1 MVLLTLFVL
10 LLRFGKLLN
19 VVNYSHVLDILKDEL
34 LYTEKETCQRL
45 IDALL
50 HTISLKEHYNGGRVF
65 IAAAGRSKMVANMF
79 AMRLMHCGLLNV
91 QVVGETT
98 TAPIC
103 RFDSLLLVSG
113 SGETK
118 QLINFAE
125 KAKSVR
131 SEVLLV
137 TASPTS
143 TLRNIAD
150 ETFQIGPSSRV
161 LSTDKNLPLGS
172 RFELATMIFFETVI
186 LNIMEQLKL
195 TEDNLR
201 DFHTNLE

>member
-1 MVLLTLFVL
+1 MLLTLFVL
-10 LLRFGKLLN
+10 LPRFGKLLS
-19 VVNYSHVLDILKDEL
+19 VVNYSHVLDILRDEL

-45 IDALL
+45 IDALI

-79 AMRLMHCGLLNV
+79 AMRLMHCGLNV

-98 TAPIC
+98 TTRINK
-103 RFDSLLLVSG
+103 FDRLLLVSG

-143 TLRNIAD
+143 TLRNMSD
-150 ETFQIGPSSRV
+150 ETFQIGPSSRR
-161 LSTDKNLPLGS
+161 LSDDKNLPLGS
-172 RFELATMIFFETVI
+172 RFELSTMVFFETVI
-186 LNIMEQLKL
+186 LNLMEQLKL

-201 DFHTNLE
+201 NCHTNLE

>member
-1 MVLLTLFVL
+1 MAPLILFAL
-10 LLRFGKLLN
+10 LLRFGKQLN
-19 VVNYSHVLDILKDEL
+19 VANYSDVLRILRDEL
-34 LYTEKETCQRL
+34 LYTEKETCQRI
-45 IDALL
+45 IDALI

-79 AMRLMHCGLLNV
+79 AMRMMHCGLNV

-98 TAPIC
+98 TTQIT

-137 TASPTS
+137 TANPTS
-143 TLRNIAD
+143 TLRNMAD
-150 ETFQIGPSSRV
+150 ETFQIGPSSRG
-161 LSTDKNLPLGS
+161 LFPNKNLPLGS
-172 RFELATMIFFETVI
+172 RFELSTMIFFETVI
-186 LNIMEQLKL
+186 LNFMEQLKL

-201 DFHTNLE
+201 NCHTNLE

>member
-1 MVLLTLFVL
+1 MAPLILFAL
-10 LLRFGKLLN
+10 LLRFGKLLS
-19 VVNYSHVLDILKDEL
+19 VVNYSHVLDILRDEL
-34 LYTEKETCQRL
+34 LYTEKETCQRI
-45 IDALL
+45 IDALI

-79 AMRLMHCGLLNV
+79 AMRLMHCGLNV

-98 TAPIC
+98 TTQITK
-103 RFDSLLLVSG
+103 FDMLLLVSG
-113 SGETK
+113 SGETQ

-137 TASPTS
+137 TANPTS

-150 ETFQIGPSSRV
+150 EVFQIGPSSRL
-161 LSTDKNLPLGS
+161 LSPDKNLPLGS
-172 RFELATMIFFETVI
+172 RFELSTMIFFETVI
-186 LNIMEQLKL
+186 LNFMEQLKL

-201 DFHTNLE
+201 NCHTNLE

>member
-1 MVLLTLFVL
+1 MAPLILFAL
-10 LLRFGKLLN
+10 LLRFGKQLN
-19 VVNYSHVLDILKDEL
+19 VANYSDVLRILRDEL
-34 LYTEKETCQRL
+34 LYTEKETCQRI
-45 IDALL
+45 IDALI

-79 AMRLMHCGLLNV
+79 AMRLMHCGLNV

-98 TAPIC
+98 TTQITK
-103 RFDSLLLVSG
+103 FDMLLLVSG
-113 SGETK
+113 SGETQ

-137 TASPTS
+137 TANPTS
-143 TLRNIAD
+143 TLRNMAD
-150 ETFQIGPSSRV
+150 ETFQIGPSSRG
-161 LSTDKNLPLGS
+161 LFPNKNLPLGS
-172 RFELATMIFFETVI
+172 RFELSTMIFFETVI
-186 LNIMEQLKL
+186 LNFMEQLKL

-201 DFHTNLE
+201 NCHTNLE

>member
-1 MVLLTLFVL
+1 MVLLILFVL
-10 LLRFGKLLN
+10 LLRFGKLLS
-19 VVNYSHVLDILKDEL
+19 VVNYSHVLDILRDEL
-34 LYTEKETCQRL
+34 LYTKMGICHSLTDVL
-45 IDALL
+45 I

-79 AMRLMHCGLLNV
+79 AMRLMHCGLNV

-98 TAPIC
+98 TTQISK
-103 RFDSLLLVSG
+103 FDILLLVSG

-125 KAKSVR
+125 KARSVR
-131 SEVLLV
+131 AEVLLV

-143 TLRNIAD
+143 TLSNIAD
-150 ETFQIGPSSRV
+150 DTFQIGPSDRV
-161 LSTDKNLPLGS
+161 LSPDKNLPLGS

-186 LNIMEQLKL
+186 LNFMEELKL

>member
-1 MVLLTLFVL
+1 MVLLILFVL
-10 LLRFGKLLN
+10 LLKFEKLLS
-19 VVNYSHVLDILKDEL
+19 VVNYSHVLDILRDEL

-45 IDALL
+45 IDVLI

-79 AMRLMHCGLLNV
+79 AMRLMHCGLNV

-125 KAKSVR
+125 KAD
-131 SEVLLV
+131 EVGSDILLV

-143 TLRNIAD
+143 TLRYIAD
-150 ETFQIGPSSRV
+150 EIFQIGSSSRV
-161 LSTDKNLPLGS
+161 LSADKNLPLGS

-186 LNIMEQLKL
+186 LNFMEQLKL

-201 DFHTNLE
+201 NCHTNLE

>member
-1 MVLLTLFVL
+1 MVLLILFVL
-10 LLRFGKLLN
+10 LLKFGKLLS
-19 VVNYSHVLDILKDEL
+19 VVNYSHVLDILRDEL

-79 AMRLMHCGLLNV
+79 AMRLMHCGLNV

-98 TAPIC
+98 TTQIT
-103 RFDSLLLVSG
+103 RFDILLLVSG

-118 QLINFAE
+118 QLISFAE
-125 KAKSVR
+125 KAKPIR
-131 SEVLLV
+131 SDVLLV

-143 TLRNIAD
+143 TLSNIAD
-150 ETFQIGPSSRV
+150 DTFQIGPSSRV
-161 LSTDKNLPLGS
+161 LSADKNLPLGS

-186 LNIMEQLKL
+186 LNFMEQLKL

-201 DFHTNLE
+201 NCHTNLE

>member
-1 MVLLTLFVL
+1 VA
-10 LLRFGKLLN
+10 
-19 VVNYSHVLDILKDEL
+19 NYSDVLDILRDEL
-34 LYTEKETCQRL
+34 LYTEKETCQKL
-45 IDALL
+45 IDVLI
-50 HTISLKEHYNGGRVF
+50 HTLSLKDHYLGGRVF

-79 AMRLMHCGLLNV
+79 AMRMMHCGLNV

-98 TAPIC
+98 TTQIT

-143 TLRNIAD
+143 TLRNMAD
-150 ETFQIGPSSRV
+150 KTFQIGPSNRA
-161 LSTDKNLPLGS
+161 LSTNKNLPLGS
-172 RFELATMIFFETVI
+172 RFELSTMIFLETVI
-186 LNIMEQLKL
+186 LNFMEQLEL
-195 TEDNLR
+195 TEDDLR
-201 DFHTNLE
+201 NCHTNLE

>member
-1 MVLLTLFVL
+1 MVLLILFVL
-10 LLRFGKLLN
+10 LLKFGKLLS
-19 VVNYSHVLDILKDEL
+19 VVNYSHVLDILRDEL

-45 IDALL
+45 IDVLIY
-50 HTISLKEHYNGGRVF
+50 TISLKEHYNGGRVF

-79 AMRLMHCGLLNV
+79 AMRLMHCGLNV

-98 TAPIC
+98 TTQINK
-103 RFDSLLLVSG
+103 FDMLLLVSG

-118 QLINFAE
+118 QLINFAK
-125 KAKSVR
+125 KAD
-131 SEVLLV
+131 EVGSDILLV

-143 TLRNIAD
+143 TLRYIAD
-150 ETFQIGPSSRV
+150 DTFQIGPSDRV
-161 LSTDKNLPLGS
+161 LSPDKNLPLGS

-186 LNIMEQLKL
+186 LNFMEELKL

-201 DFHTNLE
+201 NCHTNLE

>member
-1 MVLLTLFVL
+1 
-10 LLRFGKLLN
+10 
-19 VVNYSHVLDILKDEL
+19 VVNYSHVLDILRDEL

-45 IDALL
+45 IDALI

-79 AMRLMHCGLLNV
+79 AMRLMHCGLNA

-98 TAPIC
+98 TTRISK
-103 RFDSLLLVSG
+103 FDRLLLVSG

-131 SEVLLV
+131 AEVLLV

-143 TLRNIAD
+143 TLRNMAD
-150 ETFQIGPSSRV
+150 EVFQIGPSIKR
-161 LSTDKNLPLGS
+161 LSDDKNLPLGS
-172 RFELATMIFFETVI
+172 RFELSTMIFFETVI
-186 LNIMEQLKL
+186 LNFMEQLKL

-201 DFHTNLE
+201 NCHTNLE

>member
-1 MVLLTLFVL
+1 MVLLILFVL
-10 LLRFGKLLN
+10 LLRFGKLYS
-19 VVNYSHVLDILKDEL
+19 VVNYSHVLDILRDEL

-79 AMRLMHCGLLNV
+79 AMRLMHCGLNV

-98 TAPIC
+98 TTQISK
-103 RFDSLLLVSG
+103 FDMLLLVSG

-118 QLINFAE
+118 QLINFAK
-125 KAKSVR
+125 KAD
-131 SEVLLV
+131 EVGSDILLV

-143 TLRNIAD
+143 TLRYIAD

-161 LSTDKNLPLGS
+161 LSADKNLPLGS
-172 RFELATMIFFETVI
+172 RFELSTMIFFETVI
-186 LNIMEQLKL
+186 LNFMEQLKL

-201 DFHTNLE
+201 NCHTNLE

>member
-1 MVLLTLFVL
+1 MVLLILFVL
-10 LLRFGKLLN
+10 LLRFGKLLS
-19 VVNYSHVLDILKDEL
+19 VVNYSHVLDILRDEL
-34 LYTEKETCQRL
+34 LYTKMGICHSLTDVL
-45 IDALL
+45 I

-79 AMRLMHCGLLNV
+79 AMRLMHCGLNV

-98 TAPIC
+98 TTQISK
-103 RFDSLLLVSG
+103 FDILLLVSG

-125 KAKSVR
+125 KARSVR
-131 SEVLLV
+131 AEVLLV

-143 TLRNIAD
+143 TLSNIAD
-150 ETFQIGPSSRV
+150 DTFQIGPSDRV
-161 LSTDKNLPLGS
+161 LSPDKNLPLGS

-186 LNIMEQLKL
+186 LNFMEELKL

-201 DFHTNLE
+201 NCHTNLE

>member
-1 MVLLTLFVL
+1 MVLLMLFVL
-10 LLRFGKLLN
+10 LPKFGKLLS
-19 VVNYSHVLDILKDEL
+19 VVNYSHVLDILRDEL
-34 LYTEKETCQRL
+34 LYTEKGICDSLTDVL
-45 IDALL
+45 I

-79 AMRLMHCGLLNV
+79 AMRLMHCGLNV

-98 TAPIC
+98 TTQITK
-103 RFDSLLLVSG
+103 FDMLLLVSG

-143 TLRNIAD
+143 TLSNIAD
-150 ETFQIGPSSRV
+150 DTYQIGPSSRV
-161 LSTDKNLPLGS
+161 LSADKNLPLGS

-186 LNIMEQLKL
+186 LNFMEHLKL

-201 DFHTNLE
+201 KCHTNLE

>member
-1 MVLLTLFVL
+1 MVLLILFVL
-10 LLRFGKLLN
+10 LLKFGKLLS
-19 VVNYSHVLDILKDEL
+19 VVNYSHVLDILRDEL

-45 IDALL
+45 IDVLI

-79 AMRLMHCGLLNV
+79 AMRLMHCGLNV

-98 TAPIC
+98 TTQINK
-103 RFDSLLLVSG
+103 FDMLLLVSG

-125 KAKSVR
+125 KAD
-131 SEVLLV
+131 EVGSDILLV

-143 TLRNIAD
+143 TLRYVAD
-150 ETFQIGPSSRV
+150 EIFQIGPSSRV
-161 LSTDKNLPLGS
+161 LSPDKNLPLGS
-172 RFELATMIFFETVI
+172 RFELSTMIFFETVI
-186 LNIMEQLKL
+186 LNFMEQLKL

-201 DFHTNLE
+201 NCHTNLE

>member
-1 MVLLTLFVL
+1 MVLLILFVL
-10 LLRFGKLLN
+10 LLKFGKLLS
-19 VVNYSHVLDILKDEL
+19 VVNYSHVLDILRDEL

-45 IDALL
+45 TDVLI

-65 IAAAGRSKMVANMF
+65 IAAAGRSKLVANMF
-79 AMRLMHCGLLNV
+79 AMRLMHCGLNV

-98 TAPIC
+98 TTQINK
-103 RFDSLLLVSG
+103 FDMLLLVSG

-125 KAKSVR
+125 KAD
-131 SEVLLV
+131 EVGSDILLV

-143 TLRNIAD
+143 TLRYVAD
-150 ETFQIGPSSRV
+150 EIFQIGPSSRV

-172 RFELATMIFFETVI
+172 RFELSTMIFFETVI
-186 LNIMEQLKL
+186 LNFMEQLKL

-201 DFHTNLE
+201 NCHTNLE

>member
-1 MVLLTLFVL
+1 MVLLILFVL
-10 LLRFGKLLN
+10 LLRFGKLLS
-19 VVNYSHVLDILKDEL
+19 VVNYSHVLDILRDEL
-34 LYTEKETCQRL
+34 LYTKMGICHSLTDVL
-45 IDALL
+45 I

-79 AMRLMHCGLLNV
+79 AMRLMHCGLNV

-98 TAPIC
+98 TTQINK
-103 RFDSLLLVSG
+103 FDILLLVSG

-125 KAKSVR
+125 KARSVR
-131 SEVLLV
+131 AEVLLV

-143 TLRNIAD
+143 TLSNIAD
-150 ETFQIGPSSRV
+150 DTFQIGPSDRV
-161 LSTDKNLPLGS
+161 LSPDKNLPLGS

-186 LNIMEQLKL
+186 LNFMEELKL

-201 DFHTNLE
+201 NCHTNLE

>member
-1 MVLLTLFVL
+1 MVLLTLFAL
-10 LLRFGKLLN
+10 LLKFGKLLN
-19 VVNYSHVLDILKDEL
+19 VANYSDVLDILRDEL

-45 IDALL
+45 IDVLI
-50 HTISLKEHYNGGRVF
+50 HTISRKEHYLAGRVF
-65 IAAAGRSKMVANMF
+65 VAAAGRSKMVANMF
-79 AMRLMHCGLLNV
+79 AMRMMHCGLNV

-98 TAPIC
+98 TTQIT

-118 QLINFAE
+118 QLITFAE

-143 TLRNIAD
+143 TLSNMAD
-150 ETFQIGPSSRV
+150 ETFQIGPSSKR
-161 LSTDKNLPLGS
+161 LSDDKNLPLGS
-172 RFELATMIFFETVI
+172 RFELSTMIFFETVI
-186 LNIMEQLKL
+186 LNFMEQLKL

-201 DFHTNLE
+201 NCHTNLE

>member
-1 MVLLTLFVL
+1 MVLLILFVL
-10 LLRFGKLLN
+10 LLKFGKLLS
-19 VVNYSHVLDILKDEL
+19 VVNYSHVLDILRDEL

-45 IDALL
+45 IDVLI

-79 AMRLMHCGLLNV
+79 AMRLMHCGLNV

-98 TAPIC
+98 TTQINK
-103 RFDSLLLVSG
+103 FDMLLLVSG

-125 KAKSVR
+125 KAD
-131 SEVLLV
+131 EVGSDILLV
-137 TASPTS
+137 SASPAS
-143 TLRNIAD
+143 TLRYIAD
-150 ETFQIGPSSRV
+150 DTYQIGPSDRI
-161 LSTDKNLPLGS
+161 LSPDKNLPLGS
-172 RFELATMIFFETVI
+172 RFELSTMIFFETVI
-186 LNIMEQLKL
+186 LNFMEQLKL

-201 DFHTNLE
+201 NCHTNLE

>member
-1 MVLLTLFVL
+1 MAPLILFAL
-10 LLRFGKLLN
+10 LLRFGKLLS
-19 VVNYSHVLDILKDEL
+19 VVNYSHVLDILRDEL
-34 LYTEKETCQRL
+34 LYTEKETCQQL
-45 IDALL
+45 IDVLI
-50 HTISLKEHYNGGRVF
+50 HTISRKEHYNGGRVF

-79 AMRLMHCGLLNV
+79 AMRMMHCGLNV

-98 TAPIC
+98 TTQIT

-113 SGETK
+113 SGETQ

-137 TASPTS
+137 TANPTS

-150 ETFQIGPSSRV
+150 EVFQIGPSSRL
-161 LSTDKNLPLGS
+161 LSPDKNLPLGS
-172 RFELATMIFFETVI
+172 RFELSTMIFFETVI
-186 LNIMEQLKL
+186 LNFMEQLKL

-201 DFHTNLE
+201 NCHTNLE

>member
-1 MVLLTLFVL
+1 MVLLILFVL

-19 VVNYSHVLDILKDEL
+19 VANYSDVLDILRDEL
-34 LYTEKETCQRL
+34 LYTEKETCQRF
-45 IDALL
+45 IDALI
-50 HTISLKEHYNGGRVF
+50 HTISRKEHYLAGRVF
-65 IAAAGRSKMVANMF
+65 VAAAGRSKMVANMF
-79 AMRLMHCGLLNV
+79 AMRMMHCELNV

-98 TAPIC
+98 TTQIT

-143 TLRNIAD
+143 TLRNMAD
-150 ETFQIGPSSRV
+150 KTFQIGPSSRV
-161 LSTDKNLPLGS
+161 LSPNNNLPLGS
-172 RFELATMIFFETVI
+172 RFELSTMVFFETVI
-186 LNIMEQLKL
+186 LNFMEQLEL
-195 TEDNLR
+195 TEDDLR
-201 DFHTNLE
+201 NCHTNLE

>member
-1 MVLLTLFVL
+1 MVLLILFVL
-10 LLRFGKLLN
+10 LLRFGKLYS
-19 VVNYSHVLDILKDEL
+19 VVNYSHVLDILRDEL

-79 AMRLMHCGLLNV
+79 AMRLMHCGLNV

-98 TAPIC
+98 TTQISK
-103 RFDSLLLVSG
+103 FDMLLLVSG

-118 QLINFAE
+118 QLINFAK
-125 KAKSVR
+125 KAD
-131 SEVLLV
+131 EVGSDILLV

-143 TLRNIAD
+143 TLRYIAD

-161 LSTDKNLPLGS
+161 LSADKNLPLGS

-186 LNIMEQLKL
+186 LNFMEHLKL

-201 DFHTNLE
+201 NCHTNLE

>member
-1 MVLLTLFVL
+1 MVLLILFVL
-10 LLRFGKLLN
+10 LLKFGKLLS
-19 VVNYSHVLDILKDEL
+19 VVNYSHVLDILRDEL

-45 IDALL
+45 TDVLI

-79 AMRLMHCGLLNV
+79 AMRLMHCGLNV

-98 TAPIC
+98 TTQINK
-103 RFDSLLLVSG
+103 FDMLLLVSG

-125 KAKSVR
+125 KAD
-131 SEVLLV
+131 EVGSDILLV

-143 TLRNIAD
+143 TLRYVAD
-150 ETFQIGPSSRV
+150 EIFQIGPSSRV
-161 LSTDKNLPLGS
+161 LSPDKNLPLGS
-172 RFELATMIFFETVI
+172 RFELSTMIFFETVI
-186 LNIMEQLKL
+186 LNFMEQLKL

-201 DFHTNLE
+201 NGHTNLE

>member
-1 MVLLTLFVL
+1 MID
-10 LLRFGKLLN
+10 
-19 VVNYSHVLDILKDEL
+19 YSHVLDILRNEL

-45 IDALL
+45 INALL

-79 AMRLMHCGLLNV
+79 AMRLMHCGLNV

-98 TAPIC
+98 TTQIT

-137 TASPTS
+137 TASSTS
-143 TLRNIAD
+143 TLRNMAD
-150 ETFQIGPSSRV
+150 EVFQIGPSSRV
-161 LSTDKNLPLGS
+161 LSPNKNLPLGS
-172 RFELATMIFFETVI
+172 RFELSTMIFFETVI
-186 LNIMEQLKL
+186 LNFMEQLKL

-201 DFHTNLE
+201 NCHTNLE

>member
-1 MVLLTLFVL
+1 MVLLTLFAL
-10 LLRFGKLLN
+10 LLRFGKLLS
-19 VVNYSHVLDILKDEL
+19 VANYSDVLDILRDEL
-34 LYTEKETCQRL
+34 LYTEKETCQQL
-45 IDALL
+45 IDALI

-79 AMRLMHCGLLNV
+79 AMRLMHCGLNV

-98 TAPIC
+98 TTRINK
-103 RFDSLLLVSG
+103 FDRLFLVSG

-131 SEVLLV
+131 AEVLLV

-150 ETFQIGPSSRV
+150 ETFQIGPSSKR
-161 LSTDKNLPLGS
+161 LSDDKNLPLGS
-172 RFELATMIFFETVI
+172 RFELSTMVFFETVI
-186 LNIMEQLKL
+186 LNLMEQLQL
-195 TEDNLR
+195 NEDNLR
-201 DFHTNLE
+201 NCHTNLE

>member
-1 MVLLTLFVL
+1 MAPLILFAL
-10 LLRFGKLLN
+10 LLRFGKQLN
-19 VVNYSHVLDILKDEL
+19 VANYSDVLRILRDEL
-34 LYTEKETCQRL
+34 LYTEKETCQRI
-45 IDALL
+45 IDALI

-79 AMRLMHCGLLNV
+79 AMRLMHCGLNV

-98 TAPIC
+98 TTQITK
-103 RFDSLLLVSG
+103 FDMLLLVSG
-113 SGETK
+113 SGETQ

-137 TASPTS
+137 TANPTS

-150 ETFQIGPSSRV
+150 EVFQIGPSSRL
-161 LSTDKNLPLGS
+161 LSPDKNLPLGS
-172 RFELATMIFFETVI
+172 RFELSTMIFFETVI
-186 LNIMEQLKL
+186 LNFMEQLKL

-201 DFHTNLE
+201 NCHTNLE

>member
-1 MVLLTLFVL
+1 MVLLILFVL
-10 LLRFGKLLN
+10 LLRFGKLLS
-19 VVNYSHVLDILKDEL
+19 VVNYSHVLDILRDEL

-79 AMRLMHCGLLNV
+79 AMRLMHCGLNV

-98 TAPIC
+98 TTQINK
-103 RFDSLLLVSG
+103 FDILLLVSG

-118 QLINFAE
+118 QLINFAK
-125 KAKSVR
+125 KAD
-131 SEVLLV
+131 EVGSDILLV

-143 TLRNIAD
+143 TLRYIAD

-161 LSTDKNLPLGS
+161 LSADKNLPLGS

-186 LNIMEQLKL
+186 LNFMEHLKL

-201 DFHTNLE
+201 NCHTNLE

>member
-1 MVLLTLFVL
+1 MVLLILFVL
-10 LLRFGKLLN
+10 LLKFGKLLS
-19 VVNYSHVLDILKDEL
+19 VVNYSHVLDILRDEL

-45 IDALL
+45 TDVLI

-79 AMRLMHCGLLNV
+79 AMRLMHCGLNV

-98 TAPIC
+98 TTQINK
-103 RFDSLLLVSG
+103 FDMLLLVSG

-125 KAKSVR
+125 KAD
-131 SEVLLV
+131 EVGSDILLV

-143 TLRNIAD
+143 TLRYVAD
-150 ETFQIGPSSRV
+150 EIFQIGPSSRV
-161 LSTDKNLPLGS
+161 LSPDKNLPLGS
-172 RFELATMIFFETVI
+172 RFELSTMIFFETVI
-186 LNIMEQLKL
+186 LNFMEQLKL

-201 DFHTNLE
+201 NCHTNLE

>member
-1 MVLLTLFVL
+1 MALLILFVL
-10 LLRFGKLLN
+10 LLRFGKLLS
-19 VVNYSHVLDILKDEL
+19 VVNYSHVLDILRDEL

-79 AMRLMHCGLLNV
+79 AMRLMHCGLNV

-98 TAPIC
+98 TTQINK
-103 RFDSLLLVSG
+103 FDMLLLVSG

-125 KAKSVR
+125 KAD
-131 SEVLLV
+131 EVGSDILLV

-143 TLRNIAD
+143 TLRYVAD
-150 ETFQIGPSSRV
+150 EIFQIGPSSRV

-201 DFHTNLE
+201 NCHTNLE

>member
-1 MVLLTLFVL
+1 MVLLILFVL
-10 LLRFGKLLN
+10 LPKFGKLLS
-19 VVNYSHVLDILKDEL
+19 VVNYSHVLDILRDEL

-45 IDALL
+45 IDALI

-79 AMRLMHCGLLNV
+79 AMRMMHCGLNV

-98 TAPIC
+98 TTQIT

-113 SGETK
+113 SGETQ

-137 TASPTS
+137 TANPTS

-150 ETFQIGPSSRV
+150 EVFQIGPSSRL
-161 LSTDKNLPLGS
+161 LSPDKNLPLGS
-172 RFELATMIFFETVI
+172 RFELSTMIFFETVI
-186 LNIMEQLKL
+186 LNFMEQLKL

-201 DFHTNLE
+201 NCHTNLE

>member
-1 MVLLTLFVL
+1 M
-10 LLRFGKLLN
+10 
-19 VVNYSHVLDILKDEL
+19 VNYSHVLDILRDEL
-34 LYTEKETCQRL
+34 LYTEKGICHSLTDVL
-45 IDALL
+45 I

-79 AMRLMHCGLLNV
+79 AMRLMHCGLNV

-98 TAPIC
+98 TTQINK
-103 RFDSLLLVSG
+103 FDMLLLVSG

-118 QLINFAE
+118 QLINFAK
-125 KAKSVR
+125 KAD
-131 SEVLLV
+131 EVGSDILLV

-143 TLRNIAD
+143 TLRYIAD
-150 ETFQIGPSSRV
+150 DTFQIGPSDRV
-161 LSTDKNLPLGS
+161 LSPDKNLPLGS

-186 LNIMEQLKL
+186 LNFMEQLKL

-201 DFHTNLE
+201 NCHTNLE

>member
-1 MVLLTLFVL
+1 MLFVL
-10 LLRFGKLLN
+10 LPKFGKLLS
-19 VVNYSHVLDILKDEL
+19 VVNYSHVLDILRDEL
-34 LYTEKETCQRL
+34 LYTEKGICDSLTDVL
-45 IDALL
+45 I

-79 AMRLMHCGLLNV
+79 AMRLMHCGLNV

-98 TAPIC
+98 TTQITK
-103 RFDSLLLVSG
+103 FDMLLLVSG

-143 TLRNIAD
+143 TLSNIAD
-150 ETFQIGPSSRV
+150 DTYQIGPSSRV
-161 LSTDKNLPLGS
+161 LSADKNLPLGS

-186 LNIMEQLKL
+186 LNFMEHLKL

-201 DFHTNLE
+201 KCHTNLE

>member
-1 MVLLTLFVL
+1 M
-10 LLRFGKLLN
+10 
-19 VVNYSHVLDILKDEL
+19 VNYSYVLDILRDEL
-34 LYTEKETCQRL
+34 LYTKMGICHSLTDVL
-45 IDALL
+45 I

-79 AMRLMHCGLLNV
+79 AMRLMHCGLNV

-98 TAPIC
+98 TTQINK
-103 RFDSLLLVSG
+103 FDILLLVSG

-125 KAKSVR
+125 KARSVR
-131 SEVLLV
+131 AEVLLV

-143 TLRNIAD
+143 TLSNIAD
-150 ETFQIGPSSRV
+150 DTFQIGPSSRV
-161 LSTDKNLPLGS
+161 LSADKNLPLGS

-186 LNIMEQLKL
+186 LNFMEELKL
-195 TEDNLR
+195 TEDNLTNC
-201 DFHTNLE
+201 HTNLE

>member
-1 MVLLTLFVL
+1 MVLLILFVL
-10 LLRFGKLLN
+10 LLKFGKLLS
-19 VVNYSHVLDILKDEL
+19 VVNYSHVLDILRDEL

-79 AMRLMHCGLLNV
+79 AMRLMHCGLNV

-98 TAPIC
+98 TTQINK
-103 RFDSLLLVSG
+103 FDILLLVSG

-143 TLRNIAD
+143 TLSNIAD

-161 LSTDKNLPLGS
+161 LSADKNLPLGS
-172 RFELATMIFFETVI
+172 RFELSTMIFFETVI
-186 LNIMEQLKL
+186 LNFMEQLKL

-201 DFHTNLE
+201 NCHTNLE